1 MGDPGTSDDPAT
13 RHHLTHRPPIT
24 FPANL
29 GDLLFNLTTMSCK
42 SLPSPLLKPYHAQ
55 PGHGGA
61 KIQALSPTQQLIVA
75 QLELWMVCIVA
86 IVARAEQEDEVRALA
101 DQAAH
106 IEVQAWA
113 VAAHV
118 EVH

>member
-1 MGDPGTSDDPAT
+1 M
-13 RHHLTHRPPIT
+13 
-24 FPANL
+24 
-29 GDLLFNLTTMSCK
+29 
-42 SLPSPLLKPYHAQ
+42 
-55 PGHGGA
+55 
-61 KIQALSPTQQLIVA
+61 SPTYQLIPA
-75 QLELWMVCIVA
+75 QHELWMVYIVA
-86 IVARAEQEDEVRALA
+86 TVARAEQEDEVRALA